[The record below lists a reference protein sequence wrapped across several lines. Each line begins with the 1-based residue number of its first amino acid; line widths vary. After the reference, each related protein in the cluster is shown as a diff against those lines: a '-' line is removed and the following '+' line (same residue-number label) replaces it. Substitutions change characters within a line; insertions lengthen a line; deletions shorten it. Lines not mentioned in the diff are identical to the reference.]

1 MVFFVAA
8 LTASSAGTFVVGTI
22 VAVPSCTSH
31 LSAFLATERSILTT
45 SVPVS
50 FGPPTGTVFP
60 FGAAPCLVKKGG
72 HDPEYTHQSRD
83 IFNYLVGT
91 GSRITILL
99 SRMNRGNNNVSL
111 IVSFQLSNCFFCF
124 FFQR

>member
-60 FGAAPCLVKKGG
+60 FGAAPCLVK
-72 HDPEYTHQSRD
+72 ERWS
-83 IFNYLVGT
+83 
-91 GSRITILL
+91 
-99 SRMNRGNNNVSL
+99 
-111 IVSFQLSNCFFCF
+111 
-124 FFQR
+124 

>member
-1 MVFFVAA
+1 MVFFCRC
-8 LTASSAGTFVVGTI
+8 LNCFICWNIRCWYNRCCTFLHFPLIGI
-22 VAVPSCTSH
+22 
-31 LSAFLATERSILTT
+31 LATERSILTT

-72 HDPEYTHQSRD
+72 HGLEYTHQSRD

-99 SRMNRGNNNVSL
+99 SRMNRSNNNVSL

>member
-50 FGPPTGTVFP
+50 FGPLPVQF
-60 FGAAPCLVKKGG
+60 FHSA
-72 HDPEYTHQSRD
+72 
-83 IFNYLVGT
+83 
-91 GSRITILL
+91 LL
-99 SRMNRGNNNVSL
+99 L
-111 IVSFQLSNCFFCF
+111 AW
-124 FFQR
+124 